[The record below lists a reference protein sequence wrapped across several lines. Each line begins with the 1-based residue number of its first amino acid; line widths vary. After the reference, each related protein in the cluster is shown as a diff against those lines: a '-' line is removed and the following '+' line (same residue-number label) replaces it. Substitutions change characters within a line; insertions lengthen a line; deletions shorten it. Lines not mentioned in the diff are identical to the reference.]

1 MIRDGVLGEDDP
13 VELLEGVLVY
23 QMPKKTPH
31 TTGTLL
37 SAKTV
42 GSQLPEGW
50 HYRSQEPIT
59 LDDGEPEPDGVVAR
73 GDIRDYLDRHPEP
86 ANLALAIEVAD
97 SSLERDRGVKLRSYA
112 RAGIQTYWILN
123 LIDRVLEVYTDPR
136 PDEAEPDLRQSA
148 GSQPRRVRRAGPR
161 RQRGRPR

>member
-1 MIRDGVLGEDDP
+1 MSATAAQPLPPRAAYTTDPVYRLTVEQYHEDDRRDGVLGEDDP

-37 SAKTV
+37 SAKVV

-50 HYRSQEPIT
+50 HYRSQEPVT

-73 GDIRDYLDRHPEP
+73 GDIRDYLDTSPRSRRFGPRHRGRR
-86 ANLALAIEVAD
+86 
-97 SSLERDRGVKLRSYA
+97 LEHRARPGHEAPQL
-112 RAGIQTYWILN
+112 RAGR
-123 LIDRVLEVYTDPR
+123 D
-136 PDEAEPDLRQSA
+136 S
-148 GSQPRRVRRAGPR
+148 
-161 RQRGRPR
+161 